1 MITKPTI
8 EGLAAYVDTKK
19 KKKNVIIYTLLLL
32 TPYDYVS
39 LRLWA
44 WQSDYTKFIY
54 TPYKHVIS

>member
-8 EGLAAYVDTKK
+8 EGLAAYVDT
-19 KKKNVIIYTLLLL
+19 KNVIIYTLLLL

>member
-8 EGLAAYVDTKK
+8 EGLAAYVDTK
-19 KKKNVIIYTLLLL
+19 NVIIYTLQLL